1 MDNTAPNWKVSMQ
14 SDIRELKLMFME
26 MKADIVTM
34 KSDIRQLND
43 RMDRNENE
51 SSVRFT
57 RIEGTLRKLE
67 GFQRNEADSIEFEL
81 RKIVEKYLMKK
92 YAHMTIK
99 TYALKN
105 PKHPYTNKQLTD
117 LDAAFL
123 LVPYVHKVDHERMK
137 STGISYR
144 APEKGNMILAIA
156 EAKHH
161 MTKDKIVK
169 KLAQFNIIYKMI
181 WLAKRITENP
191 DAAHDRSTMSNGR
204 KITSKFIKT
213 IERSE
218 FQYINDFILFFGAAY
233 WEKGILDDFEKDV
246 ATYKEL
252 AAEFE
257 ATGDQGLLQQASAL
271 EGRWTNEAS
280 DAHSITG
287 AMRYVQFIYPS
298 GERYSIS
305 HTRDPA
311 GITTLGINGGSKR

>member
-1 MDNTAPNWKVSMQ
+1 MDNTTPNWKVSMQ
-14 SDIRELKLMFME
+14 SDIRELKQMFIE

-43 RMDRNENE
+43 RMDRNENK

-137 STGISYR
+137 S
-144 APEKGNMILAIA
+144 ADEKGNMILAIA

-204 KITSKFIKT
+204 KITSKFT
-213 IERSE
+213 E

-257 ATGDQGLLQQASAL
+257 ATSDQGLLQQASAL
-271 EGRWTNEAS
+271 ERRWTNEVS
-280 DAHSITG
+280 DVHSITG

-305 HTRDPA
+305 HTCDPA